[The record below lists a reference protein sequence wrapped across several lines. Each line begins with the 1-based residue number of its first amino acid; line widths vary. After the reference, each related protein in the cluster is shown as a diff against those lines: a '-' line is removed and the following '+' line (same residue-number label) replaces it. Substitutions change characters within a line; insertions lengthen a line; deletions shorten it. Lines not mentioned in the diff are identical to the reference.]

1 MAKKNKYLTKT
12 ELKQIIQ
19 KLIDEDKFDIPI
31 TILEEVE
38 EKILDRAEAI
48 DAEKNRNDKKDKDS
62 ESIYLTKTKLER
74 IISEIYKGYNFAKID
89 PGSAVGMVAAQSIGE
104 PGTQMTLRT
113 FHFAGIREMN
123 VTLGL
128 PRLIEILDARKNPST
143 PTMDIHIKEE
153 LQNDKEAVKH
163 IANKIELTT
172 VNSIATS
179 IEIDGRTS
187 MIRIYMDRELLEDK
201 QISPKMVLKK
211 IKHRREIKADLDE
224 ENYVIKIQGERTDDL
239 KKNSA
244 EAQKLKEKI
253 KDIQIKGLKNVN
265 RVLISISEDEKKKSD
280 KKEKKEVYKII
291 SDGSNFMQLLRIPG
305 VDPRRS
311 TTTHIHEIE
320 QTFGIEAA
328 RNAILEEALNVM
340 KKQGLDLNER
350 HVMLVSDLMTW
361 DGSIRQIGRHGIS
374 GQSSSILVRAAFEVT
389 VKHLLEAS
397 ISGESDELEGII
409 ENVMVGQEIALGT
422 GIIDLTINPDYR
434 KFSKERE
441 GRTIAA

>member
-1 MAKKNKYLTKT
+1 MTEKYLTID
-12 ELKQIIQ
+12 ELTSELEMVKEDPEFYIPIQII
-19 KLIDEDKFDIPI
+19 EDLK
-31 TILEEVE
+31 
-38 EKILDRAEAI
+38 EKITSRAEKIAAI
-48 DAEKNRNDKKDKDS
+48 KKIEVGDNTFISKSNLDK
-62 ESIYLTKTKLER
+62 
-74 IISEIYKGYNFAKID
+74 IIKEVHRGYNFAQID

-143 PTMDIHIKEE
+143 PTMDVIIEE
-153 LQNDKEAVKH
+153 EFRSDKNMVKK

-172 VNSIATS
+172 VNSIATA

-187 MIRIYMDRELLEDK
+187 MIRIHLDEELLDDK
-201 QISPKMVLKK
+201 DITPDMVLEK
-211 IKHRREIKADLDE
+211 IQYRREIDVKLDGNIIE
-224 ENYVIKIQGERTDDL
+224 IQGEKSEDL
-239 KKNSA
+239 KKNAS

-253 KDIQIKGLKNVN
+253 KDIPIKGLKNVN
-265 RVLISISEDEKKKSD
+265 RVLISKIKEGDKNSKDE
-280 KKEKKEVYKII
+280 YKII
-291 SDGSNFMQLLRIPG
+291 SDGSNFMQLLRIPKIN
-305 VDPRRS
+305 PKKS
-311 TTTHIHEIE
+311 TTTHLHEI
-320 QTFGIEAA
+320 QNTFGIEAA
-328 RNAILEEALNVM
+328 RNAILSEAMNVM
-340 KKQGLDLNER
+340 SKQGLDLDKR

-397 ISGESDELEGII
+397 ISGLSDELSGIV

-422 GIIDLTINPDYR
+422 GIINLTINPDYR
-434 KFSKERE
+434 KFTK
-441 GRTIAA
+441 